1 MKKIT
6 TLTILFF
13 FAVLI
18 GFTPAF
24 RAVSDEGGHDIS
36 VDDAL
41 GVILQIQGVSEVS
54 QIDCDKVS
62 AENLEALGDAAMGK
76 MLGSP
81 EQHEIMDK
89 MMGGE
94 GSESLKTVHKNMG
107 LNYLGCSASTGFNPG
122 MMNMMTGNWSNF
134 NNLKNYNSMMGNFG
148 FNNMMGWGWGWSL
161 FGWVTM
167 ILFWVLTVVVI
178 VALIKWLLADKNKKK

>member
-6 TLTILFF
+6 SLIISSVFIVSF
-13 FAVLI
+13 VFMPKAV
-18 GFTPAF
+18 
-24 RAVSDEGGHDIS
+24 RADTDEGHS
-36 VDDAL
+36 VSLEQA
-41 GVILQIQGVSEVS
+41 VENILQAQGVSDAS
-54 QIDCDKVS
+54 KIACDKVS
-62 AENLEALGDAAMGK
+62 GENLEALGDAAMGK

-107 LNYLGCSASTGFNPG
+107 LNYLGCSGSAGFGSG
-122 MMNMMTGNWSNF
+122 MMNMMGNWSSF
-134 NNLKNYNSMMGNFG
+134 NNLKNYNPMMGNFG

-178 VALIKWLLADKNKKK
+178 VALIKWLLTDKNKKK

>member
-1 MKKIT
+1 MDDFEKAKKIIDAKT
-6 TLTILFF
+6 PCSQLTEAQLES
-13 FAVLI
+13 I
-18 GFTPAF
+18 GDYLMEQMHP
-24 RAVSDEGGHDIS
+24 G
-36 VDDAL
+36 
-41 GVILQIQGVSEVS
+41 
-54 QIDCDKVS
+54 
-62 AENLEALGDAAMGK
+62 EA
-76 MLGSP
+76 
-81 EQHEIMDK
+81 HELMDK

>member
-6 TLTILFF
+6 SLTILFF

-62 AENLEALGDAAMGK
+62 AENLEALGDAAM
-76 MLGSP
+76 
-81 EQHEIMDK
+81 
-89 MMGGE
+89 
-94 GSESLKTVHKNMG
+94 
-107 LNYLGCSASTGFNPG
+107 
-122 MMNMMTGNWSNF
+122 
-134 NNLKNYNSMMGNFG
+134 
-148 FNNMMGWGWGWSL
+148 
-161 FGWVTM
+161 
-167 ILFWVLTVVVI
+167 
-178 VALIKWLLADKNKKK
+178 